1 MRKTGIA
8 IVALL
13 ALLVG
18 ACGGGEGD
26 TVADGGEIEIS
37 MFEYQF
43 EPAEIH
49 LKAGTTVTFVLTN
62 DGGTAHELMAGHE
75 VHTED
80 GHPHGFESDFFDTVS
95 NLSID
100 PPDAL
105 ETSMEGM
112 DDESMDDMASD
123 TTMGDMASDT
133 TMGDMGDDE
142 HMDMDMGVMVG
153 REPAETARITF
164 TLTDESVGEWD
175 MGCFE
180 EEGEHWGKG
189 MKGKIIVEEA

>member
-1 MRKTGIA
+1 MKKTGIA
-8 IVALL
+8 IVGLL

-18 ACGGGEGD
+18 ACGGGDGD

-62 DGGTAHELMAGHE
+62 DGGTAHELMAGHD

-95 NLSID
+95 DLSID

-112 DDESMDDMASD
+112 GDMASD

-142 HMDMDMGVMVG
+142 HMDMEMGVM
-153 REPAETARITF
+153 
-164 TLTDESVGEWD
+164 SC
-175 MGCFE
+175 M
-180 EEGEHWGKG
+180 
-189 MKGKIIVEEA
+189 